1 MKKQIVVL
9 ALLGVCLFAI
19 FGCLQNVAPPNPQT
33 VKLIV
38 PNLLGG

>member
-1 MKKQIVVL
+1 MKRLTAVL
-9 ALLGVCLFAI
+9 ALLGACLFAI
-19 FGCLQNVAPPNPQT
+19 FGCLQNVASPNPQT